1 MREILFLAHRIPWP
15 ADRGDKIRSHH
26 ILKRLCEM
34 APVHVG
40 TFADDERD
48 LGFVS
53 EMDDILASIHVELRR
68 KPQWQAG
75 GEAIL
80 TGQPVSV
87 CSFGS
92 GTMQDWVDGLLASG
106 RISHIFCFSGQMAQ
120 YVPLSFGGRFIMDF
134 VDVDSAKFESYAS
147 EGNPLMRW
155 VNAREG
161 RLLAEFEKRIA
172 NRADAS
178 LLVSEAEAGLFRSRS
193 GAANISA
200 LGNGIDT
207 VFYDPAAKFKK
218 LHPVFPDPLIVFTGQ
233 MDYRPNI
240 EAVTDFAMNAMPI
253 IRAIHPETSFAIV
266 GRNPT
271 SAVSELS
278 TLPGVQ
284 VTGAVDDVRTWLAG
298 ADVVV
303 APLRIAR
310 GIQNKVLEAMAMA
323 KPVVVSTAAAEGIAA
338 TDGEHYF
345 VETNVA
351 AEAERVVA
359 LLADSGRA
367 LAKGKAARAHVL
379 AHYGWDKQ
387 LDPLNVIMQFNPS
400 PFASSED
407 ERPIQQAQQMGVSSS
422 SRGKEVYPDQVEGLD
437 TNVFGNP

>member
-34 APVHVG
+34 ASVHVG
-40 TFADDERD
+40 TYADDKRD
-48 LGFVS
+48 MGFVS
-53 EMDDILASIHVELRR
+53 EMDGILASSHVELRN
-68 KPQWQAG
+68 KPQLQAG
-75 GEAIL
+75 VEAVL

-92 GTMQDWVDGLLASG
+92 GSMQDWVDGLLASG

-120 YVPLSFGGRFIMDF
+120 YVPASFDGRFIMDF
-134 VDVDSAKFESYAS
+134 VDVDSAKFESYAG
-147 EGNPLMRW
+147 EGNLLMRW
-155 VNAREG
+155 INAREG
-161 RLLAEFEKRIA
+161 RLLADFEQRIA

-178 LLVSEAEAGLFRSRS
+178 LLVSEAEADLFRVRS
-193 GAANISA
+193 GAVNVVA

-207 VFYDPAAKFKK
+207 VFYDPAAQFKK

-240 EAVTDFAMNAMPI
+240 EAATDFAINAMPI
-253 IRAIHPETSFAIV
+253 IRAAHPETSFAIV

-271 SAVSELS
+271 SVVSDLS
-278 TLPGVQ
+278 ALPGVQ
-284 VTGAVDDVRTWLAG
+284 VTGAVDDVRTWLSG

-323 KPVVVSTAAAEGIAA
+323 KPVVASAAAAEGIAA
-338 TDGEHYF
+338 TNGTHYF
-345 VETNVA
+345 VEADVA
-351 AEAERVVA
+351 AEADRVIA
-359 LLADSGRA
+359 LLSDATASRKIGE
-367 LAKGKAARAHVL
+367 AARAHVIE
-379 AHYGWDKQ
+379 HYGWAKQ
-387 LDPLNVIMQFNPS
+387 LAPLDALMQYQVP
-400 PFASSED
+400 A
-407 ERPIQQAQQMGVSSS
+407 V
-422 SRGKEVYPDQVEGLD
+422 EVVE
-437 TNVFGNP
+437 

>member
-48 LGFVS
+48 ISFVGA
-53 EMDDILASIHVELRR
+53 MDGILASSHVEIRN

-75 GEAIL
+75 VEALL

-92 GTMQDWVDGLLASG
+92 GSMQDWVDGLLASG

-120 YVPLSFGGRFIMDF
+120 YVPASFNGRFIMDF

-147 EGNPLMRW
+147 DGNPFKRW
-155 VNAREG
+155 INAREG
-161 RLLAEFEKRIA
+161 RLLGDFEREVA
-172 NRADAS
+172 RRADAS
-178 LLVSEAEAGLFRSRS
+178 LLVSEAEADLFRTRT
-193 GAANISA
+193 GATNVSA

-207 VFYDPAAKFKK
+207 AFYDPATKFKT
-218 LHPVFPDPLIVFTGQ
+218 LHPAYPDPLIVFTGQ

-240 EAVTDFAMNAMPI
+240 EAVADFVTYAMPA
-253 IRAIHPETSFAIV
+253 IRAAHPETSFAIV

-271 SAVSELS
+271 SAVSALS
-278 TLPGVQ
+278 ALPGVQ

-323 KPVVVSTAAAEGIAA
+323 KPVVASTAAAEGIAA
-338 TDGEHYF
+338 TNGTHYF
-345 VETNVA
+345 VEADVE
-351 AEAERVVA
+351 AEANRVIA
-359 LLADSGRA
+359 LLSNASISRKTGA
-367 LAKGKAARAHVL
+367 AARAHVIEHYSWAGQL
-379 AHYGWDKQ
+379 AP
-387 LDPLNVIMQFNPS
+387 LDGLMQY
-400 PFASSED
+400 
-407 ERPIQQAQQMGVSSS
+407 RPALA
-422 SRGKEVYPDQVEGLD
+422 EAAE
-437 TNVFGNP
+437 

>member
-1 MREILFLAHRIPWP
+1 MREILFVAHRIPWP

-48 LGFVS
+48 LGFVG
-53 EMDDILASIHVELRR
+53 EMDGILASSHVELRS

-75 GEAIL
+75 VEALL

-92 GTMQDWVDGLLASG
+92 GSMQNWVDKLLASG

-120 YVPLSFGGRFIMDF
+120 YVPEGFDGRFVMDF
-134 VDVDSAKFESYAS
+134 VDVDSAKFESYAG

-155 VNAREG
+155 INAREG
-161 RLLAEFEKRIA
+161 RLLGAFERDVARK
-172 NRADAS
+172 ADAN
-178 LLVSEAEAGLFRSRS
+178 LLVSEAEAALFKIRT
-193 GAANISA
+193 GAGNISA
-200 LGNGIDT
+200 LCNGIDT
-207 VFYDPAAKFKK
+207 VFYDPSTKFKK
-218 LHPVFPDPLIVFTGQ
+218 LHPAFPDPLIVFTGQ

-240 EAVTDFAMNAMPI
+240 EAVTDFATAAMPI
-253 IRAIHPETSFAIV
+253 IRAKHPDATFAIV

-271 SAVSELS
+271 AAVSDLS
-278 TLPGVQ
+278 MLPGVQ
-284 VTGAVDDVRTWLAG
+284 VTGAVDDVRTWLAA

-323 KPVVVSTAAAEGIAA
+323 KPVVASPAAAEGIDA
-338 TDGEHYF
+338 EHGLHFY
-345 VETNVA
+345 VEPTVL
-351 AEAERVVA
+351 AEAERVCA
-359 LLADSGRA
+359 LLDAPQDA
-367 LAKGKAARAHVL
+367 LKTGAAARAHVL
-379 AHYGWDKQ
+379 RHYGWESQ
-387 LDPLNVIMQFNPS
+387 L
-400 PFASSED
+400 A
-407 ERPIQQAQQMGVSSS
+407 R
-422 SRGKEVYPDQVEGLD
+422 LD
-437 TNVFGNP
+437 ALMEYVPARAEAAE

>member
-48 LGFVS
+48 LRFVG
-53 EMDDILASIHVELRR
+53 EMDGILASNHVELRS
-68 KPQWQAG
+68 KPQWRAG
-75 GEAIL
+75 AEALL

-87 CSFGS
+87 RSFAS
-92 GTMQDWVDGLLASG
+92 SLMQHWVDKLLASG
-106 RISHIFCFSGQMAQ
+106 RVSHIFGFSGQMAQ
-120 YVPLSFGGRFIMDF
+120 YVPDDFDGRFIMDF
-134 VDVDSAKFESYAS
+134 VDVDSAKFESYAG

-161 RLLAEFEKRIA
+161 RLLGTFEREVA
-172 NRADAS
+172 LHADAS
-178 LLVSEAEAGLFRSRS
+178 LLVSEAEADLFRRRT
-193 GAANISA
+193 GVDNVMA

-207 VFYDPAAKFKK
+207 EYYDPTAKFKK

-240 EAVTDFAMNAMPI
+240 EAVTDFATHAMPI
-253 IRAIHPETSFAIV
+253 IRARRPEASFAIV

-271 SAVSELS
+271 QPVSDLS
-278 TLPGVQ
+278 MLPGVQ
-284 VTGAVDDVRTWLAG
+284 VTGAVDDVRTWLGA

-323 KPVVVSTAAAEGIAA
+323 RPVVASPAAAEGIDAQP
-338 TDGEHYF
+338 GIHFF
-345 VETNVA
+345 VEPDVA
-351 AEAERVVA
+351 AEAERVCA
-359 LLADSGRA
+359 LLDQPSAA
-367 LAKGKAARAHVL
+367 LEIGAAARAHVTQ
-379 AHYGWDKQ
+379 HYGWESQ
-387 LDPLNVIMQFNPS
+387 LSPL
-400 PFASSED
+400 D
-407 ERPIQQAQQMGVSSS
+407 GLLGYRPA
-422 SRGKEVYPDQVEGLD
+422 RAKAAE
-437 TNVFGNP
+437 

>member
-15 ADRGDKIRSHH
+15 ADRGEKIRSHH

-48 LGFVS
+48 LGFVGA
-53 EMDDILASIHVELRR
+53 MDGILATSHVELRS

-75 GEAIL
+75 VEALL
-80 TGQPVSV
+80 TGQPVSA

-92 GTMQDWVDGLLASG
+92 GSMQDWVDRLLESG

-120 YVPLSFGGRFIMDF
+120 YVPQSFDGRFVMDF
-134 VDVDSAKFESYAS
+134 VDVDSAKFESYAG

-161 RLLAEFEKRIA
+161 RLLGAFEREVA
-172 NRADAS
+172 LRADAN
-178 LLVSEAEAGLFRSRS
+178 LLVSEAEADLFRTRTNASNVRE
-193 GAANISA
+193 
-200 LGNGIDT
+200 LGNGIDAAY
-207 VFYDPAAKFKK
+207 YDPTANFRK
-218 LHPVFPDPLIVFTGQ
+218 LHPAFPDPLIVFTGQ

-240 EAVTDFAMNAMPI
+240 EAVTDFAKNAMPA
-253 IRAIHPETSFAIV
+253 IRATHPDATFAIV

-271 SAVSELS
+271 RMVSELS
-278 TLPGVQ
+278 MLPGIQ
-284 VTGAVDDVRTWLAG
+284 VTGAVDDVRTWLAA

-323 KPVVVSTAAAEGIAA
+323 RPVVVSPAAAEGIAA
-338 TDGEHYF
+338 EDAIHLH
-345 VETNVA
+345 VEPDVD
-351 AEAERVVA
+351 AEAKRVSA
-359 LLADSGRA
+359 LLGDGKSA
-367 LAKGKAARAHVL
+367 LEMGKAARAHVV
-379 AHYGWDKQ
+379 ANYGWASQ
-387 LDPLNVIMQFNPS
+387 LASLDMIMDYQRPL
-400 PFASSED
+400 AEAA
-407 ERPIQQAQQMGVSSS
+407 E
-422 SRGKEVYPDQVEGLD
+422 
-437 TNVFGNP
+437 

>member
-48 LGFVS
+48 MGFVGA
-53 EMDDILASIHVELRR
+53 MDGILASSHIELRT

-75 GEAIL
+75 AEALL

-92 GTMQDWVDGLLASG
+92 GAMQNWVDGLLASG

-120 YVPLSFGGRFIMDF
+120 YVPTNFDGTFIMDF
-134 VDVDSAKFESYAS
+134 VDVDSAKFESYAGGGS
-147 EGNPLMRW
+147 PLMRW
-155 VNAREG
+155 INAREG
-161 RLLAEFEKRIA
+161 RLLSKFERDIA
-172 NRADAS
+172 MRADAS
-178 LLVSEAEAGLFRSRS
+178 LLVSEAEAELFRTRT
-193 GAANISA
+193 AATNVIA

-207 VFYDPAAKFKK
+207 QFYDPAAKFKK

-240 EAVTDFAMNAMPI
+240 QAVADFATHAMPI
-253 IRAIHPETSFAIV
+253 IRARHPEASFAIV

-271 SAVSELS
+271 QEVSDLSA
-278 TLPGVQ
+278 LPGVQ
-284 VTGAVDDVRTWLAG
+284 VTGAVDDVRTWLAA

-323 KPVVVSTAAAEGIAA
+323 KPVVASPAAAEGIDA
-338 TDGEHYF
+338 TDKVHFHIEHD
-345 VETNVA
+345 VE
-351 AEAERVVA
+351 AEAARVCA
-359 LLADSGRA
+359 LLDNGKASLDM
-367 LAKGKAARAHVL
+367 GKAARAHVV
-379 AHYGWDKQ
+379 AHYGWATQ
-387 LDPLNVIMQFNPS
+387 LAPFDAIMGF
-400 PFASSED
+400 
-407 ERPIQQAQQMGVSSS
+407 ERPLA
-422 SRGKEVYPDQVEGLD
+422 EAAE
-437 TNVFGNP
+437 